1 MKTLICVTTI
11 LLVFFIQG
19 ASSVRAQTQVIQ
31 GYTFVRGGTGT
42 SVCLGRWIPSS
53 DVALPG
59 VCEGQMVDVNQLAA
73 ISSKQSA
80 DRLEDL
86 IYALSSIDQKL
97 AVNNDQ
103 IQKLIEV
110 TINTKNSIDEQV
122 RQVNE
127 LLSEAITERFDAL
140 PEEILS
146 NDKFKEEIT
155 KLKEDILKEVE
166 KYYLKRPKS
175 STR

>member
-11 LLVFFIQG
+11 LLVFFIPG

-31 GYTFVRGGTGT
+31 GYTFVRGVTGT
-42 SVCLGRWIPSS
+42 SICLGRWIPSS

-59 VCEGQMVDVNQLAA
+59 ACEGQMVDVDYLAA
-73 ISSKQSA
+73 ISAKQSA
-80 DRLEDL
+80 DKLDNL
-86 IYALSSIDQKL
+86 LFALSSIDQKL

-110 TINTKNSIDEQV
+110 TVNTKNSIDEQV
-122 RQVNE
+122 RQVSE

-140 PEEILS
+140 PEEIMS

-166 KYYLKRPKS
+166 KYYLKRSKS